1 MRVSK
6 DDTFCGVSAPVA
18 RQLMRVFWRP
28 KPTEVACDVLNA
40 NVDEARER
48 LRSFE
53 AEGYVQRVS
62 PDDDWWETTI
72 KGSAL
77 AQARFSKPIS
87 RATATRLL
95 GDVVERARTYN
106 SDPNRLL
113 TVSRIEVFGSFLD
126 PSADRLGDLDIAVST
141 VRRETD
147 GRRFVD
153 CVLAYTR
160 ESGRHFGTYSERL
173 CWPEQE
179 LRMFL
184 RNRSTAV
191 SITNEDVSAIT
202 NRFQVVYAAEDDA
215 DTIAPQPSLRLGN

>member
-1 MRVSK
+1 
-6 DDTFCGVSAPVA
+6 
-18 RQLMRVFWRP
+18 MRVFWRR

-40 NVDEARER
+40 GVGEARER
-48 LRSFE
+48 LCSFE

-95 GDVVERARTYN
+95 GEVIERARTYN
-106 SDPNRLL
+106 SDPKRLL

-147 GRRFVD
+147 GRRFID
-153 CVLAYTR
+153 SVLTYTR
-160 ESGRHFGTYSERL
+160 ESGRRFGTYSERL
-173 CWPEQE
+173 GWPERE

-184 RNRSTAV
+184 KNRSTAV
-191 SITNEDVSAIT
+191 SITDEDVSAIT
-202 NRFQVVYAAEDDA
+202 NRFEVVYATEDDLGA
-215 DTIAPQPSLRLGN
+215 IAPQPSSRPGN